1 MKNSIHTKK
10 LKQKERIVLILTV
23 IILVGLTY
31 VLLTQMKNS
40 YPFNTNQ
47 NYVLVQKMN
56 TSINNIKATSYDKG
70 VIFGVL
76 AIMTLI
82 TIKLR
87 KDLNQ
92 I

>member
-1 MKNSIHTKK
+1 MKNRVERNKT
-10 LKQKERIVLILTV
+10 KQKDLITV
-23 IILVGLTY
+23 IITGIILVGLTC
-31 VLLTQMKNS
+31 VLLTIMKNS

-47 NYVLVQKMN
+47 NYVLVQNMN

>member
-1 MKNSIHTKK
+1 MKNRVERNKT
-10 LKQKERIVLILTV
+10 KQKDLITV
-23 IILVGLTY
+23 IITGIILVGLTC
-31 VLLTQMKNS
+31 VLLTIMKNS

-47 NYVLVQKMN
+47 NYVLVQNMN
-56 TSINNIKATSYDKG
+56 TSINNIKSTSYDKG

>member
-47 NYVLVQKMN
+47 NYVLVENMN
-56 TSINNIKATSYDKG
+56 TSINNIKATIYYK
-70 VIFGVL
+70 VFIFCFL
-76 AIMTLI
+76 SIMKLI

>member
-47 NYVLVQKMN
+47 NYVLVQNMN
-56 TSINNIKATSYDKG
+56 TSINNIKSTSYDKG